1 MENFTKMLNAQ
12 LILLIYMAVGMYCMK
27 VHIINQETKKKLVD
41 LILKITLP
49 CMIFNSFNKPLTPE
63 VLMQTALI
71 LVVAGI
77 PWKRKASS
85 STVPWSITQDFWECP
100 WSLRFTEMTDYL
112 QPPFLL
118 SPTVSSCGPQGCPCS
133 PPLILRQN
141 AAISC

>member
-71 LVVAGI
+71 LVVAFCI
-77 PWKRKASS
+77 
-85 STVPWSITQDFWECP
+85 SILSFSGKGD
-100 WSLRFTEMTDYL
+100 L
-112 QPPFLL
+112 QPV
-118 SPTVSSCGPQGCPCS
+118 SPGKEKH
-133 PPLILRQN
+133 PPVLYPGQQLRISGN
-141 AAISC
+141 AHGRFGLRK

>member
-71 LVVAGI
+71 LVVAFCI
-77 PWKRKASS
+77 
-85 STVPWSITQDFWECP
+85 SILSFFRSALR
-100 WSLRFTEMTDYL
+100 SLRPFGRGILTPHL
-112 QPPFLL
+112 QRRARLI
-118 SPTVSSCGPQGCPCS
+118 SS
-133 PPLILRQN
+133 IYK
-141 AAISC
+141 